1 MTLRRGPDD
10 PPQDGPELLAFDIRQ
25 VEWDH
30 PDAAAL
36 RAAQEAEI
44 RDRYEVDEPE
54 PGVHPSAADMTCFF
68 VAYVDGEPAA
78 CGGMRAIDAEH
89 GEIKRMYV
97 VPELRGRGLAQGIL
111 HTLEA
116 DARARRWNR
125 VVLETG
131 TKQPD
136 AQKLYERAGYS
147 SIPLFGDYI
156 GETTSLCYEKVLTR
170 ESTPRIGALDGLRGV
185 AALVVLFHHMLLL
198 NPALS
203 DVDLVPGT
211 PHPTPGTLGWFAA
224 MMPALAGEAILVF
237 FVLSGLVV
245 TLPALRAGFD
255 WLAYFPRRIVRLLLP
270 VLASLILAFVLA
282 VLTPQDPATAG
293 SGWAAAFS
301 FADPNPFLILGG
313 SELFEGNTALNSSLW
328 TLRYELLFSI
338 LLPVYVV
345 IGIATRRWW
354 LGVAFLGMVAV
365 ALAGHVGS
373 RVWVFLPVFLLGTLI
388 AASLPALRD
397 RVHRMSRTRANVA
410 GVACLLLIVG
420 LLTARAPGVA
430 WMPTGPV
437 LDEIAGTLSIVSAG
451 LLVFAVVLWRPLGWL
466 LELRPI
472 RWLGRISFS
481 LYLVQAPIV
490 LSTNAV
496 LISSPW
502 YVRALI
508 ALPITLVVAELF
520 TRFVE
525 APAHRWSK
533 TVGRWSRSVVDRGAV
548 HPE

>member
-1 MTLRRGPDD
+1 MTHRLGPDG
-10 PPQDGPELLAFDIRQ
+10 PPQDGPELLAPDIRQ

-36 RAAQEAEI
+36 RAAQESEI

-97 VPELRGRGLAQGIL
+97 VPEHRGHGLAQAIL
-111 HTLEA
+111 RTLEN
-116 DARARRWNR
+116 DARARGWNR

-131 TKQPD
+131 TKQPE
-136 AQKLYERAGYS
+136 AQRLYEREGYT
-147 SIPLFGDYI
+147 SIPLFGDYV
-156 GETTSLCYEKVLTR
+156 GETTSLCYQKVLTR
-170 ESTPRIGALDGLRGV
+170 EPTRRIGALDGLRGV
-185 AALVVLFHHMLLL
+185 AALIVLVHHSLLL

-203 DVDLVPGT
+203 DLAIVLGT
-211 PHPTPGTLGWFAA
+211 QRPTFGTLGWFAA
-224 MMPALAGEAILVF
+224 EVPVLALEAVLVF

-245 TLPALRAGFD
+245 TLPALRSGFD
-255 WLAYFPRRIVRLLLP
+255 WLAYYPRRIVRLLVP
-270 VLASLILAFVLA
+270 VLGSLILAFLLA

-301 FADPNPFLILGG
+301 FADPDPFMIPRGA
-313 SELFEGNTALNSSLW
+313 ELFEGDTSLNSSLW
-328 TLRYELLFSI
+328 TLRYELLFSV

-345 IGIATRRWW
+345 IGLATRRWW

-365 ALAGHVGS
+365 ALSGHVGS
-373 RVWVFLPVFLLGTLI
+373 RVWIYLPVFLLGALI
-388 AASLPALRD
+388 AVSLPGLSD
-397 RVHRMSRTRANVA
+397 RVRRMPRARVNLA
-410 GVACLLLIVG
+410 GIACLVLIVG
-420 LLTARAPGVA
+420 LLSARAPGLA

-437 LDEIAGTLSIVSAG
+437 FDEVSTTLPIVSAG
-451 LLVFAVVLWRPLGWL
+451 LLVFVVVLWRPLGSL
-466 LELRPI
+466 LEIRPI
-472 RWLGRISFS
+472 RWLGRVSFS

-490 LSTNAV
+490 LSANAV
-496 LISSPW
+496 LISWPW
-502 YVRALI
+502 YLRALI
-508 ALPITLVVAELF
+508 AFPITLIAAELF

-548 HPE
+548 PRR